1 VYVLHFFTLY
11 YACIEALKYRLRM
24 DKYILWLENNGF
36 PAVNIEKTIF
46 MERAGDD
53 FIIHELF
60 IDDIKTAPTK
70 NALMD
75 EFLEKYSKDSE
86 IMGG

>member
-1 VYVLHFFTLY
+1 MD
-11 YACIEALKYRLRM
+11 KYRL
-24 DKYILWLENNGF
+24 WLENNGFPAVNIEKENNGF